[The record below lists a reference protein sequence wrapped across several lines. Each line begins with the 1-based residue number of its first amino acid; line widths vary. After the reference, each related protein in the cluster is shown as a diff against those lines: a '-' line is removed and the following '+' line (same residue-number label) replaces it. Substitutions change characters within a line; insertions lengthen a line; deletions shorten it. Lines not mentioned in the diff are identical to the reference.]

1 MFRWVL
7 GGSGSEGINGMYVW
21 CIDMGWHESIDVS
34 PMMLRN
40 WEQACKMDVPNLE
53 KKARSEVVNGH
64 VTRYMGLSV

>member
-1 MFRWVL
+1 
-7 GGSGSEGINGMYVW
+7 MYVW